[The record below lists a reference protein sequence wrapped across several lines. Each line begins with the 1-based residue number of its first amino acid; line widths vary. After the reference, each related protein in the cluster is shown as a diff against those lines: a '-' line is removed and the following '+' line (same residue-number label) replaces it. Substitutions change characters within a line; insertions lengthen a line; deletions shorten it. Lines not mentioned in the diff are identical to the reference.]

1 MNQSRLEAAF
11 ETRWDQLT
19 RDLRPHPPNPTQQV
33 MFSLEREYR
42 FDAAFIDKL
51 VYVELH
57 GGGFSGGRHNREYGM
72 VDDFTKYN
80 LAVTMGWRGVYAT
93 SSMIDN
99 DPQSVVDT
107 VLALLAQP
115 VLAPDYELT
124 MWTARIRNLTKVG
137 EQVTHNGIRIRRE
150 KRNRFALLLSGREY
164 QTAPADRLIDGQ
176 REALNL
182 ILHGSSDASTPVLMR
197 QQSKTSAQVALFP

>member
-1 MNQSRLEAAF
+1 MSQSRLEAAF

-19 RDLRPHPPNPTQQV
+19 RDLRPHPPTPRQQV
-33 MFSLEREYR
+33 MFSLERDFR
-42 FDAAFIDKL
+42 FDFAWVDKM
-51 VYVELH
+51 VYLETH
-57 GGGFSGGRHNREYGM
+57 GGGWSRGKHNRELGM
-72 VDDFTKYN
+72 VEDFTKYN

-93 SSMIDN
+93 TSMIDN

-124 MWTARIRNLTKVG
+124 MWTARIRNLTKIG
-137 EQVTHNGIRIRRE
+137 EQVTHNGIRVRRE
-150 KRNRFALLLSGREY
+150 KRNGFGLLLSGREY

-182 ILHGSSDASTPVLMR
+182 ILHGSSDAATPVQMH